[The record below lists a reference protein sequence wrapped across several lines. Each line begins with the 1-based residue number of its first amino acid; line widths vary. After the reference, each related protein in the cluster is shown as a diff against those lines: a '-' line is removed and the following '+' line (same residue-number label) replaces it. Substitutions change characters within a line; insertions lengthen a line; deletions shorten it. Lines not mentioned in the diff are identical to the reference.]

1 MRIQTARLI
10 LRPIENADME
20 QMLVLL
26 TDEMIKKTYMIPD
39 FASREEAIRLA
50 ERFAALSHDASR
62 VVVGIVREEKIIGF
76 INDVGIEDGEI
87 ELGYALHPEYHGQ
100 GLMTEALG
108 ALINQLFESGYHRVV
123 AGAFESNEASLRVME
138 KCGMQKMEKTDRIAY
153 RGQEH
158 TCLYRVIERE
168 K

>member
-1 MRIQTARLI
+1 MRIQTARLT
-10 LRPIENADME
+10 LRPIEAADME

-26 TDEMIKKTYMIPD
+26 TDETIKKTYMIPD

-50 ERFAALSHDASR
+50 ERFAALSHDASC
-62 VVVGIVREEKIIGF
+62 VVVGIELEEKIIGF

-87 ELGYALHPEYHGQ
+87 ELGYALHPDFHGE

-108 ALINQLFESGYHRVV
+108 AMIDQLFVSGYHRVV
-123 AGAFESNEASLRVME
+123 AGAFESNAASLRVME
-138 KCGMQKMEKTDRIAY
+138 KCGMQKMDKTEQIAY

-158 TCLYRVIERE
+158 TCLYRAIER
-168 K
+168 